1 MNNNTLTPR
10 QQIKRLKPRTTSD
23 IDKLILLIAEH
34 RFIPSEVNGYKVE
47 RT

>member
-1 MNNNTLTPR
+1 MSNNTLTPC
-10 QQIKRLKPRTTSD
+10 QQLKRLEPVPTSD

-34 RFIPSEVNGYKVE
+34 RFIPSQANGYKVE

>member
-10 QQIKRLKPRTTSD
+10 QQIKRLEPVPTSD
-23 IDKLILLIAEH
+23 INKLVLLIAEH
-34 RFIPSEVNGYKVE
+34 RFIPSEVNGYKVQ

>member
-1 MNNNTLTPR
+1 MSSSTLSPH
-10 QQIKRLKPRTTSD
+10 QQLKRTKPVPTSD

-34 RFIPSEVNGYKVE
+34 RFLPSEVDGYKVE